1 MTIKAQYSYGWKSM
15 QRKRTRHQFYLQLSQ
30 NMDMATVV
38 LIEMPHINTGKAD
51 EQRSPEMRN

>member
-1 MTIKAQYSYGWKSM
+1 M
-15 QRKRTRHQFYLQLSQ
+15 QRKRTRHQFCLQLSQ